1 MESIDEYRIV
11 MLDRRHLSF
20 RIVKVSKECV
30 RGFWASQQHELIFLR
45 NRNPERGSIQ
55 NAKQVLRNMINS
67 SSDQPIGTHLSS
79 SSPLISFSRS
89 GYPIFVSPLITSYSS
104 TSEPLNDIT
113 GCELAWDL
121 IQKKFSTFFQRYL
134 HELCNL
140 PSHADHVTDSFLGH
154 THSFSLTASEM
165 HRVQTKR
172 FKWLNGE
179 LSRHRWL
186 TLGKRPSV
194 FQSTRR

>member
-67 SSDQPIGTHLSS
+67 SSDQPIGNHRFAMQTNDVC
-79 SSPLISFSRS
+79 PFS

-104 TSEPLNDIT
+104 TSKPLNDIV
-113 GCELAWDL
+113 GSELAWDL
-121 IQKKFSTFFQRYL
+121 IRKKFSAFFRR
-134 HELCNL
+134 
-140 PSHADHVTDSFLGH
+140 FL
-154 THSFSLTASEM
+154 FD
-165 HRVQTKR
+165 
-172 FKWLNGE
+172 
-179 LSRHRWL
+179 
-186 TLGKRPSV
+186 
-194 FQSTRR
+194 

>member
-67 SSDQPIGTHLSS
+67 SSDQPIGNNRFAMQTNM
-79 SSPLISFSRS
+79 F
-89 GYPIFVSPLITSYSS
+89 
-104 TSEPLNDIT
+104 
-113 GCELAWDL
+113 DL
-121 IQKKFSTFFQRYL
+121 FQVIQ
-134 HELCNL
+134 
-140 PSHADHVTDSFLGH
+140 
-154 THSFSLTASEM
+154 SLF
-165 HRVQTKR
+165 HR
-172 FKWLNGE
+172 
-179 LSRHRWL
+179 
-186 TLGKRPSV
+186 
-194 FQSTRR
+194 

>member
-67 SSDQPIGTHLSS
+67 SSDQPIGIYHQKKRLFLS
-79 SSPLISFSRS
+79 LISFRLSN
-89 GYPIFVSPLITSYSS
+89 ICITFNNI
-104 TSEPLNDIT
+104 LFIN
-113 GCELAWDL
+113 
-121 IQKKFSTFFQRYL
+121 K
-134 HELCNL
+134 
-140 PSHADHVTDSFLGH
+140 
-154 THSFSLTASEM
+154 
-165 HRVQTKR
+165 
-172 FKWLNGE
+172 
-179 LSRHRWL
+179 
-186 TLGKRPSV
+186 
-194 FQSTRR
+194 

>member
-1 MESIDEYRIV
+1 

-67 SSDQPIGTHLSS
+67 SSDQPIGSFF
-79 SSPLISFSRS
+79 SPVVILFFLISISFVSS

-104 TSEPLNDIT
+104 TSEPLSKII
-113 GCELAWDL
+113 GSELAWDL
-121 IQKKFSTFFQRYL
+121 IRAKLRTFFQRY
-134 HELCNL
+134 
-140 PSHADHVTDSFLGH
+140 
-154 THSFSLTASEM
+154 FSSE
-165 HRVQTKR
+165 TII
-172 FKWLNGE
+172 LID
-179 LSRHRWL
+179 
-186 TLGKRPSV
+186 T
-194 FQSTRR
+194 